1 MHTIRSKA
9 LFLALGAASLGIVVT
24 DASAAIV
31 ISEVDS
37 AGSASSVQAD
47 WFELTNTGSAAV
59 DIAGWKMDD
68 NSDSFADAVALT
80 GPSSIA
86 AGQTV
91 VFIESTGSTAATVDA
106 AFKAAWFG
114 SNDPSTLALGN
125 YSGSGVG
132 LGQSGDAVN
141 IFNASGVAQAGVT
154 FGASSSNGSS
164 GGTFDN
170 TAGISGA
177 ISQVSVIG
185 VNGAF
190 KAPDGEIGSPG
201 IDAAV
206 TPVPVPASAWL
217 LLGGLSGCGV
227 FARRVRA
234 ARTQRLAVP

>member
-1 MHTIRSKA
+1 MRTLKPKI
-9 LFLALGAASLGIVVT
+9 LLLTLGAASLGIVANE
-24 DASAAIV
+24 ASAAIV

-37 AGSASSVQAD
+37 AGSASSVNAD

-59 DIAGWKMDD
+59 NISGWKMDD

-106 AFKAAWFG
+106 AFKSAWFG
-114 SNDPSTLALGN
+114 SNAPSSLTLGN

-141 IFNASGVAQAGVT
+141 IFNSSGVAQAGVT
-154 FGASSSNGSS
+154 FGTSSSNGSS

-170 TAGISGA
+170 TAGINGA
-177 ISQVSVIG
+177 ISQVSVVG

-217 LLGGLSGCGV
+217 MLGGLGGCGV
-227 FARRVRA
+227 FARRR
-234 ARTQRLAVP
+234 RKL